1 MPLFCDVALAVPLDM
16 AFTYAI
22 PPGMEPVVG
31 GRVLVPFRQQRMSGI
46 VVELHDRAPQGIDD
60 FRNDGKEE
68 RVRPQGLQP
77 DFLAMPGSAANEVA
91 ERVEFETSAA
101 KAAIENNPLTAALK
115 RCATP
120 NQIFPAASKAA
131 PVHKSVP
138 ADPPISKASSN
149 AKAAWIRS
157 VIEALDVAPVL
168 DEQLLKLG
176 RWIADYYLAPIGEV
190 FRTMLPLVAEF
201 KRTITYRI
209 TDQGHMALHLAGMS
223 GSPARSQRTPDE
235 QLVEFRVLDYLAE
248 REGVREQSL
257 RGATKVSKALLA
269 GMVRKKWIA
278 REDVSAV
285 RDAVRTI
292 KVAVLLGAEA
302 ASEGKIAEA
311 SPPPDGPEARPHTE
325 TQHPQNERSAGDSP
339 AVAGATSPRSSLA
352 KKLNNNQRALIDALA
367 AAGGR
372 LPVETLRDLDVPR
385 TTLATLVRR
394 GLIEIVEEPEDR
406 TAPKLKPRRSPFE
419 FEFSPAQKEAV
430 KQILESVGARKFTGM
445 LLHGVTGSGKTAV
458 YLAVMREVLE
468 QGRSSILL
476 VPEIGLTPAMA
487 ADLIQ
492 VFGDEVAILHSG
504 LSDDERAEQWH
515 RIKRGE
521 ARVVVGT
528 RSAVFAPVSD
538 LALVIVDEEQD
549 SSYKQEE
556 TPRYH
561 ARDVAVMRAKMAG
574 AVVVLGSATPSL
586 ESYYNAKKHKYAL
599 LELPDRVEQRPLPEV
614 EILDMRQEFQETGQ
628 EQVIS
633 RKLAEEIRERLEKKE
648 QVMVLLNRRGY
659 SPVVL
664 CRACGE
670 TLQCKNCAVSMTHHK
685 REHKMECHYCGHV
698 AQIPNKCA
706 KCGSEY
712 VYFVGTGSE
721 KLEELLHGMFPQ
733 ARIGRLDR
741 DTVRGREDFE
751 RALNAL
757 NEGELDMLV
766 GTQMI
771 AKGHDV
777 HGVTLV
783 GVVGA
788 DHALSLPDFR
798 AAERTFQL
806 LTQVAGRAGRG
817 NSPGKVV
824 LQTYFPDHYAVQ
836 FAARHDFAGFYD
848 KELQF
853 RSWMHYPP
861 YSAIAN
867 VVIRSEK
874 LDEALAWSGELGR
887 WFEKTRHEGIRVLG
901 PAAAPILRL
910 KRDYRYHFILKSPS
924 REKMNALLRAM
935 LKEAAAKK
943 IPRTQVI
950 VDVDAVWLM

>member
-1 MPLFCDVALAVPLDM
+1 MFTFCDVALAVPLDM

-46 VVELHDRAPQGIDD
+46 VVELHDREPKVKTKKI
-60 FRNDGKEE
+60 
-68 RVRPQGLQP
+68 
-77 DFLAMPGSAANEVA
+77 
-91 ERVEFETSAA
+91 
-101 KAAIENNPLTAALK
+101 
-115 RCATP
+115 
-120 NQIFPAASKAA
+120 
-131 PVHKSVP
+131 
-138 ADPPISKASSN
+138 
-149 AKAAWIRS
+149 
-157 VIEALDVAPVL
+157 IEALDLAPVL

-176 RWIADYYLAPIGEV
+176 QWIAGYYLAPIGEV
-190 FRTMLPLVAEF
+190 FRTMLPLSAEF
-201 KRTITYRI
+201 KRAITYRI
-209 TDQGHMALHLAGMS
+209 TEHGQMALHLAGRS
-223 GSPARSQRTPDE
+223 GSPARSQRTPAQ
-235 QLVEFRVLDYLAE
+235 QLLEFRVLDYLAE
-248 REGVREQSL
+248 REDADVNEASL
-257 RGATKVSKALLA
+257 RGATRVSRALLG
-269 GMVRKKWIA
+269 GMVRKKWIV

-285 RDAVRTI
+285 RDAARTV
-292 KVAVLLGAEA
+292 KVAVLLGAEYASGDEVVEKPTHPQTERMSGA
-302 ASEGKIAEA
+302 AS
-311 SPPPDGPEARPHTE
+311 PLVCPEVRHRT
-325 TQHPQNERSAGDSP
+325 TQ
-339 AVAGATSPRSSLA
+339 
-352 KKLNNNQRALIDALA
+352 KLNENQRTLVDALE

-372 LPVETLRDLDVPR
+372 MPVEALRGLEVPR
-385 TTLATLVRR
+385 TTLGTLVRR
-394 GLIEIVEEPEDR
+394 GLIEIVDEPQGF
-406 TAPKLKPRRSPFE
+406 TVSTFKPRPSPFE
-419 FEFSPAQKEAV
+419 FEFSAAQKDGLSKILEAV
-430 KQILESVGARKFTGM
+430 ASRKFTGM

-458 YLAVMREVLE
+458 YLAAMREVLE

-504 LSDDERAEQWH
+504 LSNDERAEQWH

-538 LALVIVDEEQD
+538 MALLIVDEEQD

-574 AVVVLGSATPSL
+574 AVAVLGSATPSL
-586 ESYYNAKKHKYAL
+586 ESYYNAKKHRYAL

-614 EILDMRQEFQETGQ
+614 EILDMRQEFQETGK

-633 RKLAEEIRERLEKKE
+633 RKLTEEIRERLEKKE

-659 SPVVL
+659 SPVAL
-664 CRACGE
+664 CRACGQA
-670 TLQCKNCAVSMTHHK
+670 LQCRNCAVSMTHHK
-685 REHKMECHYCGHV
+685 REHKMECHYCGFV
-698 AQIPNKCA
+698 AQVPKKCA
-706 KCGSEY
+706 ECGSEY

-788 DHALSLPDFR
+788 DTALGLPDFR

-867 VVIRSEK
+867 VIVRSEK
-874 LDEALAWSGELGR
+874 LDEALAWSGEIGR

-901 PAAAPILRL
+901 PAAAPITRL

-935 LKEAAAKK
+935 LAEAAVRK
-943 IPRTQVI
+943 IPRTQII

>member
-1 MPLFCDVALAVPLDM
+1 MALFCDVALAVPLDM
-16 AFTYAI
+16 VFTYAI
-22 PPGMEPVVG
+22 PPGMEPAVG
-31 GRVLVPFRQQRMSGI
+31 GRVLVPFRQQRLSGI
-46 VVELHDRAPQGIDD
+46 VVELHDRPPQI
-60 FRNDGKEE
+60 KI
-68 RVRPQGLQP
+68 
-77 DFLAMPGSAANEVA
+77 
-91 ERVEFETSAA
+91 
-101 KAAIENNPLTAALK
+101 KK
-115 RCATP
+115 
-120 NQIFPAASKAA
+120 
-131 PVHKSVP
+131 
-138 ADPPISKASSN
+138 
-149 AKAAWIRS
+149 

-176 RWIADYYLAPIGEV
+176 KWIADYYLAPVGEV
-190 FRTMLPLVAEF
+190 FRTMLPLSVEF
-201 KRTITYRI
+201 KRSITYHI
-209 TDQGHMALHLAGMS
+209 TDEGRMALHLAGMS
-223 GSPARSQRTPDE
+223 GSPARSKRTPE
-235 QLVEFRVLDYLAE
+235 QQLIEFRVLDYLAE
-248 REGVREQSL
+248 RENVRERNL
-257 RGATKVSKALLA
+257 RTATQVSNALLS

-278 REDVSAV
+278 REDVSAA
-285 RDAVRTI
+285 RDAARLA
-292 KVAVLLGAEA
+292 KVAVLRSMDMKV
-302 ASEGKIAEA
+302 ASISE
-311 SPPPDGPEARPHTE
+311 SNARVP
-325 TQHPQNERSAGDSP
+325 S
-339 AVAGATSPRSSLA
+339 TS
-352 KKLNNNQRALIDALA
+352 KFNNNQRTLLETLA

-372 LPVETLRDLDVPR
+372 VPVEALRGLDVPR
-385 TTLATLVRR
+385 TTLGTLVRR
-394 GLIEIVEEPEDR
+394 GVIELVDEPQDF
-406 TAPKLKPRRSPFE
+406 TASKLKPRQSPFE
-419 FEFSPAQKEAV
+419 FEFSAAQENALAKIGDAV
-430 KQILESVGARKFTGM
+430 TSRKFAGL
-445 LLHGVTGSGKTAV
+445 LLHGITGSGKTAV
-458 YLAVMREVLE
+458 YLACMRQVLE

-476 VPEIGLTPAMA
+476 VPEIGLTPAVA
-487 ADLIQ
+487 ADLHQ

-504 LSDDERAEQWH
+504 LSDGERAEQWH
-515 RIKRGE
+515 RIRRGE
-521 ARVVVGT
+521 ARVVAGT

-538 LALVIVDEEQD
+538 LALIIVDEEQD

-574 AVVVLGSATPSL
+574 AVVALGSATPSL
-586 ESYYNAKKHKYAL
+586 ESYYNAKKNKYAL
-599 LELPDRVEQRPLPEV
+599 VELPDRVEKRPLPEV
-614 EILDMRQEFQETGQ
+614 EIVDMRQEFQETGQ

-633 RKLAEEIRERLEKKE
+633 RKLAEEIRERLEKRE

-664 CRACGE
+664 CRACGK

-685 REHKMECHYCGHV
+685 RERKMECHYCGHIER
-698 AQIPNKCA
+698 IPEKCA
-706 KCGSEY
+706 HCGSEY

-751 RALNAL
+751 HALNAL
-757 NEGELDMLV
+757 NEGALDMLV

-771 AKGHDV
+771 AKGHDI

-788 DHALSLPDFR
+788 DMALGLPDFR

-817 NSPGKVV
+817 QYPGKVI
-824 LQTYFPDHYAVQ
+824 LQTYFQDHYAVQ

-853 RSWMHYPP
+853 RAWMHYPP

-867 VVIRSEK
+867 VLIRSEK
-874 LDEALAWSGELGR
+874 LDEALTWSGELGR

-901 PAAAPILRL
+901 PAAAPIMRL

-935 LKEAAAKK
+935 LAEASARK

>member
-1 MPLFCDVALAVPLDM
+1 M
-16 AFTYAI
+16 
-22 PPGMEPVVG
+22 
-31 GRVLVPFRQQRMSGI
+31 PFRQQRLSGV
-46 VVELHDRAPQGIDD
+46 VVELHDRP
-60 FRNDGKEE
+60 
-68 RVRPQGLQP
+68 PT
-77 DFLAMPGSAANEVA
+77 SSEV
-91 ERVEFETSAA
+91 
-101 KAAIENNPLTAALK
+101 KIK
-115 RCATP
+115 
-120 NQIFPAASKAA
+120 K
-131 PVHKSVP
+131 
-138 ADPPISKASSN
+138 
-149 AKAAWIRS
+149 
-157 VIEALDVAPVL
+157 VIEALDLSPVL
-168 DEQLLKLG
+168 DEHLLKLG
-176 RWIADYYLAPIGEV
+176 RWIANYYLAPFGEV
-190 FRTMLPLVAEF
+190 FRTMLPLSAEF
-201 KRTITYRI
+201 KRAITYRI
-209 TDQGHMALHLAGMS
+209 TDEGRLALHLAGML
-223 GSPARSQRTPDE
+223 GSPARSKRTPE
-235 QLVEFRVLDYLAE
+235 QQLVEFRVLDYLAE
-248 REGVREQSL
+248 RESVREESL
-257 RGATKVSKALLA
+257 RGATRVAKALLS

-278 REDVSAV
+278 REDVSAA
-285 RDAVRTI
+285 RDAARLV
-292 KVAVLLGAEA
+292 KVAVLR
-302 ASEGKIAEA
+302 SVEA
-311 SPPPDGPEARPHTE
+311 SASPATEFIDGAPGAPARPDGPEPRPHT
-325 TQHPQNERSAGDSP
+325 SA
-339 AVAGATSPRSSLA
+339 A
-352 KKLNNNQRALIDALA
+352 KKLNDNQRTLMDALA
-367 AAGGR
+367 ASGGR
-372 LPVETLRDLDVPR
+372 LPVEALRGLDVPR
-385 TTLATLVRR
+385 TTLGTLVRR
-394 GLIEIVEEPEDR
+394 GLIELVDEPQEF
-406 TAPKLKPRRSPFE
+406 TVSKLKPRQSPFE
-419 FEFSPAQKEAV
+419 FEFSTAQKEALGKIGEAV
-430 KQILESVGARKFTGM
+430 ASRKFGGL

-458 YLAVMREVLE
+458 YLACMREVLE

-476 VPEIGLTPAMA
+476 VPEIGLTPAVA
-487 ADLIQ
+487 ADLHQ

-504 LSDDERAEQWH
+504 LSDAERAEQWR
-515 RIKRGE
+515 RIRRGE
-521 ARVVVGT
+521 ARVVAGT
-528 RSAVFAPVSD
+528 RSAVFAPVGD

-586 ESYYNAKKHKYAL
+586 ESYYNAKKNKYAL
-599 LELPDRVEQRPLPEV
+599 VELPDRVEMRPLPEV
-614 EILDMRQEFQETGQ
+614 EIIDMRQEFQETGQ

-664 CRACGE
+664 CRACGK

-698 AQIPNKCA
+698 EHIPDKCA
-706 KCGSEY
+706 LCGSEY

-751 RALNAL
+751 HALNAL
-757 NEGELDMLV
+757 NEGALDMLV

-771 AKGHDV
+771 AKGHDI

-788 DHALSLPDFR
+788 DMALGLPDFR

-817 NSPGKVV
+817 QTPGKVV
-824 LQTYFPDHYAVQ
+824 LQTYFQEHYAVQ

-853 RSWMHYPP
+853 RAWMHYPP

-867 VVIRSEK
+867 VLIRSEK
-874 LDEALAWSGELGR
+874 LDEALTWSGELGR

-901 PAAAPILRL
+901 PAAAPITRL

-935 LKEAAAKK
+935 LAEAAARK